1 MNKLL
6 LSKSPQPFSYREMQ
20 SKYDFRPKNK
30 NKETYLHDLS
40 CTLAINL
47 KDISNIKSTDK
58 ITVNQMDI
66 VKNKSLILFK
76 LFKKLRKQQKNIKTI
91 KSQIL
96 VHSQLLEE
104 TERRMQEGLLMLQ
117 EKKLELFK
125 ALDKNQII
133 YRKSRNKFNEVEIYV
148 RRESQSYNKYKNLYK
163 DFSMDSF
170 IIKNSNIK
178 NIIKNKKNENENI
191 KNSIDFINYEN
202 KEYKYFILNKNYLE
216 KKSKNKKKITTNNLL
231 TIQHDKINYFEN
243 YVEKMNKLYNNI
255 VKVIIKVEENINN
268 DNNIGNMTNKIINNL
283 NELNL
288 DNNSVLFKIESG
300 TTQNYI
306 EFENPDSS
314 EIWSASEIEK

>member
-1 MNKLL
+1 MKKLL
-6 LSKSPQPFSYREMQ
+6 FSKSPQPFSYREIQ

-47 KDISNIKSTDK
+47 KDISNIKSADK

-66 VKNKSLILFK
+66 IRNKALILFK
-76 LFKKLRKQQKNIKTI
+76 HFKNLRKQQKNIKTI

-96 VHSQLLEE
+96 FHNQLLEE
-104 TERRMQEGLLMLQ
+104 IKRRKQEGLLMLQ

-125 ALDKNQII
+125 ALDKKQII
-133 YRKSRNKFNEVEIYV
+133 CRNSRNKFNEVEKYV
-148 RRESQSYNKYKNLYK
+148 RRECQSYDKYKYLNM

-170 IIKNSNIK
+170 IIKNTNIK
-178 NIIKNKKNENENI
+178 NIIKNKKNENESI

-202 KEYKYFILNKNYLE
+202 KEYKDFILHKNCLE
-216 KKSKNKKKITTNNLL
+216 KKSKSKKFTPNNLL

-243 YVEKMNKLYNNI
+243 YIKKMNKLYNNI
-255 VKVIIKVEENINN
+255 NKVIINN
-268 DNNIGNMTNKIINNL
+268 DNNNNDIISNKKINNL

-288 DNNSVLFKIESG
+288 DNNSVYLKSELESNK
-300 TTQNYI
+300 NYI
-306 EFENPDSS
+306 LNENPDSS